1 MVNLFDKI
9 LRAGEGREVRRLEA
23 IAQRVGEAE
32 DVFTDLSDDELRAE
46 TDHFKERLEDG
57 ETLDD
62 VMVEA
67 FAAVREAAPHPRPA
81 PVRRADHGRHR
92 PAPRPHRGDEDR

>member
-32 DVFTDLSDDELRAE
+32 DVFTALSDDELRAE
-46 TDHFKERLEDG
+46 TEHFRERHEDG
-57 ETLDD
+57 ENLDD
-62 VMVEA
+62 DV
-67 FAAVREAAPHPRPA
+67 FARLIGRLTSVQGDFADIGTYQRVSAAI
-81 PVRRADHGRHR
+81 RRHVFKA
-92 PAPRPHRGDEDR
+92 